1 MATPT
6 IGLLGYTEIDDAD
19 TNANWTEATTP
30 DPDILK
36 EGTNSMSGVLNA
48 DLDVAYYDDGVTRSI
63 ANKHLRMWINTTNMP
78 YMEDDA
84 GNGYEMYVHDGSNTD
99 YYTIFSSDDYSGGWF
114 NAVVDCALFT
124 TVTDANVDRWGIRVN
139 HHTRGK
145 NAVNFWIDY
154 VRYLDG
160 YYITGGTSGDKI
172 KLSDIAIA
180 DTGTTTLYG
189 YGIILENEEVY
200 FCYGK
205 FQIGNGSTTT
215 YFEMDGDVLVFTD
228 APVADG
234 LYSLI
239 GNGSGANITIT
250 NSTIKS
256 AGIGDANRFDVDM
269 STDSPGTVAITDTVF
284 LRGGAVTFASGQT
297 NTGNTFNNCQQI
309 TTNGADISECSVVDS
324 AVVTNMGAVY
334 QNVAYTDTY
343 FDGMTFEMGTNSHHA
358 IDFGTAVT
366 SNLTLRNVEFS
377 GFGSTDDAND
387 SIVRFLATSGSLTL
401 SLVNCTVDG
410 SAATTSNFSVDSI
423 AGIAV
428 TLSIDPVTTSVHV
441 NDHNGNDLQNARV
454 FLKAANATG
463 DLPFE
468 ETVTIIRSGTT
479 ATVSHNGHGLNTNEY
494 VDLNGITNNTWDN
507 WGAHK
512 IIVSDANTYTY
523 TTIDTGSTNYTG
535 TIKATGVTI
544 YGLTDSNG
552 DISSS
557 RTYALNQ
564 PLTGYVRKS
573 SSSPYYKPAELNG
586 EVDSS
591 FGLSITVKLI
601 LDE

>member
-6 IGLLGYTEIDDAD
+6 IGLLNYTEIDDAD
-19 TNANWTEATTP
+19 TNANWVEATTP

-84 GNGYEMYVHDGSNTD
+84 GGGYEVYVHDGSNTD

-145 NAVNFWIDY
+145 NATNFWIDY

-160 YYITGGTSGDKI
+160 YYVTGGISGDKI
-172 KLSDIAIA
+172 KLSDIAAA

-189 YGIILENEEVY
+189 YGIVLETEEVY

-205 FQIGNGSTTT
+205 FQIGNGATTT

-239 GNGSGANITIT
+239 GNGSGANITII

-256 AGIGDANRFDVDM
+256 AGTGDANRFDVDM
-269 STDSPGTVAITDTVF
+269 STNSPGVVAITDTVF
-284 LRGGAVTFASGQT
+284 LRGGAIVFASGQA

-309 TTNGADISECSVVDS
+309 TTNGADIGECSVVDS
-324 AVVTNMGAVY
+324 AVAANIGAVY

-343 FDGMTFEMGTNSHHA
+343 LDGMTFEMGANSHHA

-366 SNLTLRNVEFS
+366 SNITLRNIEFT

-387 SIVRFLATSGSLTL
+387 STVRFLATSGSLTL
-401 SLVNCTVDG
+401 SLIDCTVDG
-410 SAATTSNFSVDSI
+410 VAASSSNFSVDDS

-428 TLSIDPVTTSVHV
+428 TVSIDPVDINIYVQDEDKNAIADAQTSVHLL
-441 NDHNGNDLQNARV
+441 NSPYTELMNEDT
-454 FLKAANATG
+454 AAGTGLATESYG
-463 DLPFE
+463 GSLPVDIVWKVRKSE
-468 ETVTIIRSGTT
+468 DTDSPRYYSQSG
-479 ATVSHNGHGLNTNEY
+479 
-494 VDLNGITNNTWDN
+494 
-507 WGAHK
+507 
-512 IIVSDANTYTY
+512 
-523 TTIDTGSTNYTG
+523 TG
-535 TIKATGVTI
+535 TI
-544 YGLTDSNG
+544 
-552 DISSS
+552 
-557 RTYALNQ
+557 
-564 PLTGYVRKS
+564 
-573 SSSPYYKPAELNG
+573 
-586 EVDSS
+586 DSS
-591 FGLSITVKLI
+591 GFTLTVTLEENTFI
-601 LDE
+601 